1 MQEQSG
7 RKALR
12 VWGGLQLSAELKN
25 QQITGS
31 RRKELL
37 GAERT
42 EGTPCM
48 GRFTVICGTRKSAET
63 RTMPEG
69 IAGSRADRNSFV
81 GKGIGRVF
89 AGLENQQKPGR
100 CRKELLGAERT
111 GIASWE
117 RASGG
122 FLRDSKIS
130 RNPDD
135 AGRNCWEQSGQEFLR
150 GKGYREGFCGTQ
162 NRRIRI

>member
-25 QQITGS
+25 PDDAGRNCWEQSGQ
-31 RRKELL
+31 ELL
-37 GAERT
+37 RGKGHR
-42 EGTPCM
+42 EG
-48 GRFTVICGTRKSAET
+48 FCGTRKSAET

-89 AGLENQQKPGR
+89 AGL
-100 CRKELLGAERT
+100 
-111 GIASWE
+111 
-117 RASGG
+117 
-122 FLRDSKIS
+122 KI
-130 RNPDD
+130 
-135 AGRNCWEQSGQEFLR
+135 GE
-150 GKGYREGFCGTQ
+150 
-162 NRRIRI
+162 

>member
-1 MQEQSG
+1 MVCGSKADGRHSVYGAVYSYLRNLKISRNPDDAGRNCWEQSG
-7 RKALR
+7 
-12 VWGGLQLSAELKN
+12 Q
-25 QQITGS
+25 
-31 RRKELL
+31 ELL
-37 GAERT
+37 RGKGHR
-42 EGTPCM
+42 EG
-48 GRFTVICGTRKSAET
+48 FCGTRKSAET

-69 IAGSRADRNSFV
+69 IAGSRADRNCFV

-122 FLRDSKIS
+122 FLRDSK
-130 RNPDD
+130 
-135 AGRNCWEQSGQEFLR
+135 
-150 GKGYREGFCGTQ
+150 
-162 NRRIRI
+162 

>member
-42 EGTPCM
+42 
-48 GRFTVICGTRKSAET
+48 
-63 RTMPEG
+63 G
-69 IAGSRADRNSFV
+69 I
-81 GKGIGRVF
+81 
-89 AGLENQQKPGR
+89 P
-100 CRKELLGAERT
+100 
-111 GIASWE
+111 SWE
-117 RASGG
+117 RVSGG

-150 GKGYREGFCGTQ
+150 GKGYREGFCGTRKSAETRTMPEGIAGSRADR
-162 NRRIRI
+162 NSFVGKGIGRVFAGLKIGE